1 MQYPHSPPLRRVL
14 HILTILLTAASLLTM
29 PGCGLYD
36 KYFKKDDQAEI
47 TEESQMAAAQLLV
60 MEGMEEF
67 NQGKYHNALEIFQDI
82 RDRYPFSQPGLLA
95 ELKSADCNYHL
106 KRYLEALMLY
116 DEFENGHPT
125 NEAIPYV
132 IFQKG
137 MCHYQRIDTIDR
149 DPAGA
154 QDAIQAFSRL
164 VRAYPQ
170 SPYVEEARFRIVAAR
185 DFLARHEMYV
195 VDFYINT
202 KSYKQAEARLEYLLD
217 HYPDTSV
224 SPKAEELLTLL
235 KAGTPPK
242 SRWRDWIPEIGLPD
256 WALFKQFGIFGGG
269 EDSE

>member
-1 MQYPHSPPLRRVL
+1 MQYPHTPPFRKVF
-14 HILTILLTAASLLTM
+14 HILTLFLTAASLLIM
-29 PGCGLYD
+29 PGCG
-36 KYFKKDDQAEI
+36 KKDDQ
-47 TEESQMAAAQLLV
+47 TQDFQTDSAQLMV

-67 NQGKYHNALEIFQDI
+67 NRGKYHSALEIFQDI

-95 ELKSADCNYHL
+95 ELKSADCNYYL
-106 KRYLEALMLY
+106 QRYIEALMLY

-170 SPYVEEARFRIVAAR
+170 SPYVEEARVRIEEAR
-185 DFLARHEMYV
+185 DFLAKHEMYV

-202 KSYKQAEARLEYLLD
+202 KSYRQAEARLEYLLD
-217 HYPDTSV
+217 HYAETSV
-224 SPKAEELLTLL
+224 VPKAEELLALL

-242 SRWRDWIPEIGLPD
+242 SRWRDWIPEIGMPD
-256 WALFKQFGIFGGG
+256 WALFKQIGGMLG
-269 EDSE
+269 GSGDSE

>member
-1 MQYPHSPPLRRVL
+1 MTLF
-14 HILTILLTAASLLTM
+14 LTAASLLTM

-36 KYFKKDDQAEI
+36 KYFNNDDQAEVI
-47 TEESQMAAAQLLV
+47 QDFQTDSAESLV

-67 NQGKYHNALEIFQDI
+67 NRGKYHSALEIFQNI

-106 KRYLEALMLY
+106 KRYIEALMLY
-116 DEFENGHPT
+116 DEFETGHPT
-125 NEAIPYV
+125 NEAIPYI

-154 QDAIQAFSRL
+154 QDAIQSFSRL
-164 VRAYPQ
+164 IRAYPQ
-170 SPYVEEARFRIVAAR
+170 SPYVEEARARIEAAR
-185 DFLARHEMYV
+185 DFLAKHELYV
-195 VDFYINT
+195 VDYYINT
-202 KSYKQAEARLEYLLD
+202 ESYKQAEARLEYLLY

-224 SPKAEELLTLL
+224 APKAEELLALI

-242 SRWRDWIPEIGLPD
+242 TSWRDWIPEISLPD
-256 WALFKQFGIFGGG
+256 WATFKQLGFGGSG
-269 EDSE
+269 DSE